1 MVQMTCSAELKPAWG
16 WRFLISVI
24 IDPSEIG
31 SGVRSHWRQRE
42 LTFRASP
49 WLRCFGWRS
58 GMGMP
63 RLRHLLTLV
72 RFMPRN
78 VWTTHPSYQATK
90 LKPKEQSFFTTSDQ
104 RLQTNDNLIQ
114 IRSDHRVGLL
124 TRLLLTLII
133 VALLVAPCSV
143 LLLVPEYDALKLA
156 LISGFTLLFGMM
168 LQISTRARR
177 VEMFAST
184 AAYCAVLVVGFV
196 DYYSLCLA
204 NYLQVFLSNSS
215 WNVSH

>member
-1 MVQMTCSAELKPAWG
+1 
-16 WRFLISVI
+16 
-24 IDPSEIG
+24 
-31 SGVRSHWRQRE
+31 
-42 LTFRASP
+42 
-49 WLRCFGWRS
+49 
-58 GMGMP
+58 MP

-143 LLLVPEYDALKLA
+143 LLLVPEHDALKLA

-215 WNVSH
+215 